1 MEKTS
6 AAQHLPTFADAYLA
20 GHLGS
25 YVTAHRIASDHVQ
38 MLEAAQPAGD
48 CSDAA
53 SSDLVLS
60 WPRATL
66 HHRSNFGGGFFEERT
81 RANHIVLTAPNTPT
95 EIFCYQPHVIRTF
108 TMSSKWILEAF
119 EDTGVNSTLDFGRLH
134 HGTFRN
140 ALATEIMDRVWD
152 EAERG
157 DAISRLYADGAALHL
172 TSTLLRQAQMPPIVH
187 RGGLAA
193 WQVRRAIEMIQA
205 NVGGEMTLPTLA
217 AEVGLSP
224 YHFARAFKTSTGKP
238 PHAYQ
243 TGLRIERAKWL
254 LEHSMLSVTEIAL
267 EVGYESSQALA
278 RLFQRSVGLSPSA
291 YRRGFCGRG

>member
-1 MEKTS
+1 MT
-6 AAQHLPTFADAYLA
+6 QPRPLPTYADAYLA

-48 CSDAA
+48 CSDSA
-53 SSDLVLS
+53 SSDLAILIPKAIV
-60 WPRATL
+60 
-66 HHRSNFGGGFFEERT
+66 HHRSNLGAGFFEERT
-81 RANHIVLTAPNTPT
+81 QVNDIVLTAPNTPT
-95 EIFCYQPHVIRTF
+95 EIFCYQPHLIRIITI
-108 TMSSKWILEAF
+108 SSKSIFSAF
-119 EDTGVNSTLDFGRLH
+119 QDSGVNLVLDFGRLH
-134 HGTFRN
+134 HGSFRN
-140 ALATEIMDRVWD
+140 PLVSKIMDLVWE

-157 DAISRLYADGAALHL
+157 DPISRLYADNAALHL
-172 TSTLLRQAQMPPIVH
+172 TSSLLRQAQMPPIVY

-193 WQVRRAIEMIQA
+193 WQVRRTIEMLEA
-205 NVGGEMTLPTLA
+205 NVGRDMPLAVLA

-243 TGLRIERAKWL
+243 TGLRMERARSL
-254 LEHSMLSVTEIAL
+254 LEHSVLSVTEIAM

-278 RLFQRSVGLSPSA
+278 RLFNRSVGMSPSS
-291 YRRGFCGRG
+291 YRREFRA